1 MPIFDAKC
9 PQEICERR
17 KTNERKKE
25 RKKESIAHFDK
36 LVDVLIRNDVKDSS
50 N

>member
-1 MPIFDAKC
+1 MPISVQKAW
-9 PQEICERR
+9 EMM
-17 KTNERKKE
+17 
-25 RKKESIAHFDK
+25 KKESIAHFDK